1 MVENEEFCDIFV
13 HYQYADYDQY
23 EPSMHRKR
31 SMLHKTLDTAEPS
44 DVYNGIVSSGAARH
58 LRWVEHAIRG
68 ANFSRPPPFQ
78 FSPQI
83 SATSFCKCDKNFF
96 LLRKMQKKTYKCR
109 RRAPNFSRAP

>member
-58 LRWVEHAIRG
+58 LQWGGHAIRG
-68 ANFSRPPPFQ
+68 APSFS
-78 FSPQI
+78 
-83 SATSFCKCDKNFF
+83 
-96 LLRKMQKKTYKCR
+96 
-109 RRAPNFSRAP
+109 RAPNFNFLLEFRPLHFANMIKGRFLRFCRKKR

>member
-58 LRWVEHAIRG
+58 LQWGGHAIRED
-68 ANFSRPPPFQ
+68 P
-78 FSPQI
+78 
-83 SATSFCKCDKNFF
+83 
-96 LLRKMQKKTYKCR
+96 
-109 RRAPNFSRAP
+109 